1 MKSNMKKDGYV
12 LLITMAVTLILVMIV
27 VTMLTVV
34 YRYSNTISKDLE
46 ELRQIVNPS

>member
-1 MKSNMKKDGYV
+1 MKSYMKKDGYV

-34 YRYSNTISKDLE
+34 YRYSNTISRDLE